1 MPGPDDVSGVI
12 LVTLQAL
19 NHCHRYVVCLLF
31 CPCTLPGAC
40 LVIIIIIVANIT
52 TTTTVAVHN
61 IQRSVDS
68 W

>member
-12 LVTLQAL
+12 LITLQAL
-19 NHCHRYVVCLLF
+19 NHCRRYVVCCF
-31 CPCTLPGAC
+31 PVTLPGAC
-40 LVIIIIIVANIT
+40 RVIIIIVANIT
-52 TTTTVAVHN
+52 TTTITTVALHN